1 MWSCKI
7 QNIEK
12 KAGRVIVILEYSNSA
27 DETKG
32 FSETHQ
38 LTNDPGQKWLE
49 RESARRIALIDSVES
64 WADQFTVGQEIT
76 PDSTPTAEE
85 TAQNE
90 YSELVKKAQEYE
102 LAKKLVDLGIATAA
116 EVDLSGKLTDAQ
128 AKVKK

>member
-12 KAGRVIVILEYSNSA
+12 KSGRVFVTLEYKNSQ
-27 DETKG
+27 DSSQD

-38 LTNDPGQKWLE
+38 LTNDPGSNWLQ
-49 RESARRIALIDSVES
+49 RESARRIALLESAGS
-64 WADQFTVGQEIT
+64 WADQLNVGQEIT
-76 PDSTPTAEE
+76 PDANPTAEE
-85 TAQNE
+85 IAQNE

-102 LAKKLVDLGIATAA
+102 LAKKIVDLGIATAV
-116 EVDLSGKLTDAQ
+116 EVNLSGKLTDAK